1 MENYK
6 CPQCGETIKLG
17 QRFCS
22 NCGCDLGKHFIT
34 DPVCPV
40 CHKHY
45 PTGTIYCSEDGARL
59 VKQSDLIYVCQKC
72 LTEYSEEVKYCPKDG
87 GLVVPKYTISNG
99 SNSSNFSKGNLWN
112 RFIAAVIDGFI
123 GGLLAVPSII
133 CYVIGL
139 STVHSDYY
147 DTNPSDESVLM
158 FVMAFIFYAFP
169 LVYALI
175 KDGLKNGQSI
185 GKKCMNLKVVSFSSR
200 QNCTKSTS
208 ALRNLVSTLLCF
220 IPLGCFIEPIMV
232 LATSDGRKVGDRAAD
247 TMVVNV

>member
-6 CPQCGETIKLG
+6 CPQCGETIELG

-99 SNSSNFSKGNLWN
+99 SNSSKFSKGNLWN

-169 LVYALI
+169 CREVLGLCESRNQQADKNFLSGISCLCLYKVSLCGVYR
-175 KDGLKNGQSI
+175 
-185 GKKCMNLKVVSFSSR
+185 SSD
-200 QNCTKSTS
+200 
-208 ALRNLVSTLLCF
+208 AFCF
-220 IPLGCFIEPIMV
+220 I
-232 LATSDGRKVGDRAAD
+232 R
-247 TMVVNV
+247 